1 METQLAK
8 KYKKLSLL
16 YKYIKGHCYISGGC
30 IKDVFDGKV
39 PRDID
44 IYFMSEMDFKNVSE
58 KYKWDQDFD
67 KAYVTQNVEAY
78 KEVST
83 GMIVELVKSC
93 VCSPTSL
100 FETSFDFY
108 VDMFALICPGDE
120 KDTDKFEVI
129 YDSHFFEDLY
139 TRKLTIANITS
150 PLGTMSRV
158 IKYSQY
164 GYDIDPEEF
173 REVTDAINEL
183 DPNDYI
189 YDLKNINAYA
199 LVRKDRKDT

>member
-1 METQLAK
+1 MKAQLAK
-8 KYKKLSLL
+8 KYKKLSPL
-16 YKYIKGHCYISGGC
+16 YKYIKGPCYIAGGC
-30 IKDVFDGKV
+30 IKDIFDGKE

-58 KYKWDQDFD
+58 KYKWDQGFD

-83 GMIVELVKSC
+83 GVIVELVKSF

-120 KDTDKFEVI
+120 KDTENFGVI

-150 PLGTMSRV
+150 PLSTMSRV

-173 REVTDAINEL
+173 REVTDAINDLE
-183 DPNDYI
+183 PNEYI
-189 YDLKNINAYA
+189 SDLKNINAYA
-199 LVRKDRKDT
+199 LVRKDREDT